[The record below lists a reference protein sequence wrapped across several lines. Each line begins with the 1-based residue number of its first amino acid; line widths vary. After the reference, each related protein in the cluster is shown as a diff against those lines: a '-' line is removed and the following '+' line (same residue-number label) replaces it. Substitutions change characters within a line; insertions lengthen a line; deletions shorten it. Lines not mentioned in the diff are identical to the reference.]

1 MSVSAAFR
9 IALIPAKTLAGA
21 KSRLAG
27 ALSSAEREDLV
38 EAMLRHVI
46 GAAMAANAIDQIVML
61 GRRSP
66 AYPLLD
72 IIDDPGGGLNM
83 ALRHGIASVAK
94 RGAGRVVILAGD
106 LPLLEPAEVDQLA
119 TLEPDTIAVA
129 SDRHG
134 TGTNA
139 LSLPLPSALD
149 FRFAYGP
156 GSFAE
161 HRREVQRLGLRLVA
175 IEAAGLA
182 RDIDDPANLADIQGS
197 EG

>member
-1 MSVSAAFR
+1 MSARAASC
-9 IALIPAKTLAGA
+9 IALIPAKPLAEA

-27 ALSSAEREDLV
+27 ALSSVEREDLV
-38 EAMLRHVI
+38 EAMLRQVI
-46 GAAMAANAIDQIVML
+46 DAAMAANAIDQIVML

-66 AYPLLD
+66 DYPLLD
-72 IIDDPGGGLNM
+72 VIDDPGGGLNM
-83 ALRHGIASVAK
+83 ALRHGMASVAK

-106 LPLLEPAEVDQLA
+106 LPLLEPAEVDRLA
-119 TLEPDTIAVA
+119 TLEPDTIGIA

-161 HRREVQRLGLRLVA
+161 QCSEVQRLGLRLVA

-182 RDIDDPANLADIQGS
+182 RDIDDPADLADIQGS
-197 EG
+197 EA